1 MKFITLQVPD
11 SNYDFFKELMKKL
24 NVKTADDDSMF
35 ISEEQKEMVRERIRN
50 TKPENL
56 KDIDTALSQMKFD
69 EKV

>member
-1 MKFITLQVPD
+1 MKFLTLQVPD
-11 SNYDFFKELMKKL
+11 SNYEFFKELMNKL
-24 NVKTADDDSMF
+24 NIKTTDDNGMF

-56 KDIDTALSQMKFD
+56 KDIDTVLSQMKFD